1 MVVRKFHPNVRLR
14 ALLATP
20 GGITASQA
28 LAAAGVEL
36 EVVRDQT
43 MAAVDEKL
51 DRMSAWLK
59 APHDGEFDAAVHR
72 LSNDV
77 MNEGGAFG
85 LTELANA
92 AHSLCVF
99 LDSGVRTPSRL
110 KIIGVHVDAMRALRQ
125 PAVSGDASARAA
137 VQRGLHDVVKRFAA
151 DDEAAKQRA

>member
-1 MVVRKFHPNVRLR
+1 M
-14 ALLATP
+14 LAAP
-20 GGITASQA
+20 GGMTAEQA
-28 LAAAGVEL
+28 LASASIEL
-36 EVVRDQT
+36 EAVRDQT

-59 APHDGEFDAAVHR
+59 SPHDEEFDSAVHR

-99 LDSGVRTPSRL
+99 LDSGIRTPSRL
-110 KIIGVHVDAMRALRQ
+110 KIIGVHLDAMRALRQ

-137 VQRGLHDVVKRFAA
+137 VQRGLHDVVRRFAA
-151 DDEAAKQRA
+151 DDADAKHKPKSALTAQTPC

>member
-1 MVVRKFHPNVRLR
+1 M
-14 ALLATP
+14 LAAP
-20 GGITASQA
+20 GGISAKQA
-28 LAAAGVEL
+28 LASASIEL
-36 EVVRDQT
+36 EAVRDQT

-59 APHDGEFDAAVHR
+59 APHDEEFDSAVHR

-99 LDSGVRTPSRL
+99 LDSGIRTPSRL
-110 KIIGVHVDAMRALRQ
+110 KIIGVHLDAMRALRQ

-137 VQRGLHDVVKRFAA
+137 VQRGLHDVVRRFAA
-151 DDEAAKQRA
+151 DDADAKQKA

>member
-1 MVVRKFHPNVRLR
+1 M
-14 ALLATP
+14 LAAP
-20 GGITASQA
+20 GGMTAEQA
-28 LAAAGVEL
+28 LASASIEL
-36 EVVRDQT
+36 EAVRDQT

-51 DRMSAWLK
+51 ERMSAWLK
-59 APHDGEFDAAVHR
+59 SPHDEEFDSAVHR

-99 LDSGVRTPSRL
+99 LDSGIRTPSRL
-110 KIIGVHVDAMRALRQ
+110 KIIGVHLDAMRALRQ

-137 VQRGLHDVVKRFAA
+137 VQRGLHDVVRRFAA
-151 DDEAAKQRA
+151 DDADAKQKA

>member
-1 MVVRKFHPNVRLR
+1 M
-14 ALLATP
+14 LAAP
-20 GGITASQA
+20 GGMTAEQA
-28 LAAAGVEL
+28 LASASIAL
-36 EVVRDQT
+36 EAVRDQT

-59 APHDGEFDAAVHR
+59 SPHDEEFDSAVHR

-99 LDSGVRTPSRL
+99 LDSGIRTPSRL
-110 KIIGVHVDAMRALRQ
+110 KIIGVHLDAMRALRQ

-137 VQRGLHDVVKRFAA
+137 VQRGLHDVVRRFAA
-151 DDEAAKQRA
+151 DDADAKQKA

>member
-1 MVVRKFHPNVRLR
+1 MLG
-14 ALLATP
+14 AP
-20 GGITASQA
+20 GGMTAEQA
-28 LAAAGVEL
+28 LASASIEL
-36 EVVRDQT
+36 EAVRDQT

-59 APHDGEFDAAVHR
+59 SPHDEEFDSAVHR

-99 LDSGVRTPSRL
+99 LDSGIRTPSRL
-110 KIIGVHVDAMRALRQ
+110 KIIGVHLDAMRALRQ

-137 VQRGLHDVVKRFAA
+137 VQRGLHDVVRRFAA
-151 DDEAAKQRA
+151 DDADAKQKA

>member
-1 MVVRKFHPNVRLR
+1 M
-14 ALLATP
+14 LAAP
-20 GGITASQA
+20 GGMTAEQA
-28 LAAAGVEL
+28 LASASIEL
-36 EVVRDQT
+36 EAVRDQT

-59 APHDGEFDAAVHR
+59 SPHDEEFDSAVHR

-99 LDSGVRTPSRL
+99 LDSGIRTPSRL
-110 KIIGVHVDAMRALRQ
+110 KIIGVHLDAMRALRQ

-137 VQRGLHDVVKRFAA
+137 VQRGLHDVVRRFAA
-151 DDEAAKQRA
+151 DDADAKQKA

>member
-1 MVVRKFHPNVRLR
+1 M
-14 ALLATP
+14 LAAP
-20 GGITASQA
+20 GGMTAEQA
-28 LAAAGVEL
+28 LASDSIEL
-36 EVVRDQT
+36 EAVRDQT

-59 APHDGEFDAAVHR
+59 SPHDEEFDSAVHR

-99 LDSGVRTPSRL
+99 LDSGIRTPSRL
-110 KIIGVHVDAMRALRQ
+110 KIIGVHLDAMRALRQ

-137 VQRGLHDVVKRFAA
+137 VQRGLHDVVRRFAA
-151 DDEAAKQRA
+151 DDADAKQKA